1 LSRLPVAAFGVLVV
15 ATVGAFFVSQ
25 HLKVT
30 TPLIAGIGPAQ
41 PSAINPVGGT
51 VCGGVD
57 HRSTKISFYLL
68 HSADNV
74 DVYVLD
80 QSGNVVRTLA
90 SGHHM
95 RRAVRKPDGVFYW
108 DGRAD
113 DGRVVPDGRYEIEVA
128 LIHQGRTV
136 TLGTA
141 SGPVIITVK
150 TKAPRPVVER
160 VSPQLIPRLGHSVT
174 IRYSGNERRGGTVRL
189 YRTDLP
195 RAPRLVKTFLTPW
208 KGQTAIWDG
217 KIHQRAAPPGTYLVG
232 LEVTDAACNTGYFPR
247 TVPPAPGETAH
258 DGITVRYLA
267 AEPPVDPIPA
277 GHIASVRVDSAGRP
291 YRWSLVGAGGGPPVA
306 SGRSGAD
313 VLGVRVP
320 PGRAGL
326 YELRLR
332 SDAYATS
339 VPVVTFSRP
348 AARALVVL
356 PALTWQGL
364 NPVDDTGDGL
374 PATLTSGGPI
384 RLSRP
389 LAHGLPSGFAGEAA
403 LLGYLDKIHRAYQLT
418 TDLGLVDGVGP
429 RLTAARM
436 VVLAGT
442 EMWLPASVAA
452 ALRSYV
458 SGGGHVVS
466 FGLDSLRRS
475 VTVRGGR
482 AVDPSP
488 AASTDFLGARVGA
501 AVVHNTRPLTVFTD
515 RLGIFAG
522 TLGVF
527 GGYQVVAAA
536 GTLSEAGVSPGATSI
551 VGYGLG
557 RGAVVDVRV
566 AGFTASLPV
575 NAGARALVARV
586 WKVLS
591 G

>member
-1 LSRLPVAAFGVLVV
+1 
-15 ATVGAFFVSQ
+15 
-25 HLKVT
+25 
-30 TPLIAGIGPAQ
+30 
-41 PSAINPVGGT
+41 
-51 VCGGVD
+51 
-57 HRSTKISFYLL
+57 
-68 HSADNV
+68 
-74 DVYVLD
+74 
-80 QSGNVVRTLA
+80 
-90 SGHHM
+90 
-95 RRAVRKPDGVFYW
+95 
-108 DGRAD
+108 
-113 DGRVVPDGRYEIEVA
+113 
-128 LIHQGRTV
+128 
-136 TLGTA
+136 
-141 SGPVIITVK
+141 
-150 TKAPRPVVER
+150 
-160 VSPQLIPRLGHSVT
+160 
-174 IRYSGNERRGGTVRL
+174 
-189 YRTDLP
+189 
-195 RAPRLVKTFLTPW
+195 
-208 KGQTAIWDG
+208 
-217 KIHQRAAPPGTYLVG
+217 
-232 LEVTDAACNTGYFPR
+232 
-247 TVPPAPGETAH
+247 
-258 DGITVRYLA
+258 
-267 AEPPVDPIPA
+267 
-277 GHIASVRVDSAGRP
+277 
-291 YRWSLVGAGGGPPVA
+291 
-306 SGRSGAD
+306 
-313 VLGVRVP
+313 
-320 PGRAGL
+320 
-326 YELRLR
+326 
-332 SDAYATS
+332 
-339 VPVVTFSRP
+339 VTFSRP